1 VDESANYAHYDEL
14 RKVKAP
20 FVAHHYEGCEYGG
33 VTYACDGKSIKE
45 WAMDH
50 EGFEIVYMSSVDL
63 KTGILRKDV
72 IREYRSSSTPAES
85 EEAPWLAGG
94 QMSHFFTGSF
104 CRSPSA
110 VGEGQLHQDESEE
123 DRGIRGIRPGPVR
136 REHGRARVRGDL
148 RLHREQGEQSGER
161 C

>member
-1 VDESANYAHYDEL
+1 MGDRVWMSLTCLKKDRKLFENMGFTQVEGSGDTWIELVDESANYAHYDEL

-72 IREYRSSSTPAES
+72 IREYRKFLNT
-85 EEAPWLAGG
+85 
-94 QMSHFFTGSF
+94 
-104 CRSPSA
+104 RK
-110 VGEGQLHQDESEE
+110 
-123 DRGIRGIRPGPVR
+123 
-136 REHGRARVRGDL
+136 RARKLLGLQEDK
-148 RLHREQGEQSGER
+148 
-161 C
+161 